1 MDAIRI
7 LQDEHRTFGALLH
20 ALRHLVREMR
30 DHGAAPRFELLGA
43 IVYFMDTYSERIH
56 HPRESEYLFPRLRAR
71 CPAAAPTLD
80 ILEAE
85 HRAGD
90 REIRALEQALTRY
103 RHGGAAEFAAF
114 AAAAESYAEHQQQ
127 HMRREEREILPLAR
141 EYLRPAD
148 WDTIDRAFAGNAV
161 PAFDEDAA
169 ASYRTI
175 FSRIVAM
182 APPPIGVGPD

>member
-30 DHGAAPRFELLGA
+30 DHGAAPRFDLLGA

-80 ILEAE
+80 LLEEE

-90 REIRALEQALTRY
+90 RAIRELEQALTRF
-103 RHGGAAEFAAF
+103 RHGGAAELASF
-114 AAAAESYAEHQQQ
+114 AAAAESYVAHQQQ
-127 HMRREEREILPLAR
+127 HMRREEREVLPLAR

-161 PAFDEDAA
+161 PAFDEPAVA
-169 ASYRTI
+169 PFRAI